1 MPFDQNK
8 IEKYRFLTTLMWG
21 ILFFVLLAL
30 SISYL
35 KGYFSK
41 PINFKIT
48 TEFTS
53 DLREGIKVTYKG
65 FKLGTL
71 SKLKLN
77 TNGNVDAF
85 ITIDENYKEFF
96 REGVKLKIS
105 KDKIVTTELVLVEL
119 HQDGSLLAPN
129 SLVEVINENMT
140 TDVTKKVEPLLNKIS
155 LLLDQLADPKLGLQ
169 ATLTRSREAMNQTSH
184 LISTLSDEEKGLPP
198 VLNETK
204 QTMSSLRP
212 VSSEAVQ
219 TLKEFGNTA
228 VKVQDDL
235 DQVKKLLD
243 QLLDPKDGIKQTM
256 TQTQTVIDK
265 TDQLLENVD
274 QVVTDVT
281 NAPIY
286 KFLVPT
292 KK

>member
-1 MPFDQNK
+1 M
-8 IEKYRFLTTLMWG
+8 
-21 ILFFVLLAL
+21 
-30 SISYL
+30 
-35 KGYFSK
+35 
-41 PINFKIT
+41 
-48 TEFTS
+48 
-53 DLREGIKVTYKG
+53 
-65 FKLGTL
+65 
-71 SKLKLN
+71 
-77 TNGNVDAF
+77 
-85 ITIDENYKEFF
+85 
-96 REGVKLKIS
+96 
-105 KDKIVTTELVLVEL
+105 
-119 HQDGSLLAPN
+119 
-129 SLVEVINENMT
+129 
-140 TDVTKKVEPLLNKIS
+140 
-155 LLLDQLADPKLGLQ
+155 
-169 ATLTRSREAMNQTSH
+169 
-184 LISTLSDEEKGLPP
+184 SDEEKGLPP

-228 VKVQDDL
+228 VKVQDDF

>member
-1 MPFDQNK
+1 MNFDQNK

-212 VSSEAVQ
+212 VTSEAVK

-235 DQVKKLLD
+235 DQVKQLLD

>member
-1 MPFDQNK
+1 MNFDQNK

-71 SKLKLN
+71 SQLKLN

-85 ITIDENYKEFF
+85 ITIDESYKEFF

-119 HQDGSLLAPN
+119 HQDGSLLPPN

-155 LLLDQLADPKLGLQ
+155 ILLDQLADPKLGLQ

-212 VSSEAVQ
+212 VTSEAVK

-235 DQVKKLLD
+235 DQVKQLLD

>member
-1 MPFDQNK
+1 MNFDQNK

-96 REGVKLKIS
+96 KEGVKLKIS

-212 VSSEAVQ
+212 VTSEAVQ

>member
-1 MPFDQNK
+1 MNFDQNK

-96 REGVKLKIS
+96 KEGVKLKIS

-212 VSSEAVQ
+212 VTSEAVK

-235 DQVKKLLD
+235 DQVKQLLD

>member
-1 MPFDQNK
+1 MNFDQNK